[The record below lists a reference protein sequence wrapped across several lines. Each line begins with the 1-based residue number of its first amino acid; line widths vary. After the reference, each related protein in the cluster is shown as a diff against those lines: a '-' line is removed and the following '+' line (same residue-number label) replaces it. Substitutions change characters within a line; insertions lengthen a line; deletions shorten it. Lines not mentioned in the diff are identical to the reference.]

1 VYDPANGIWSA
12 DGSVDGCG
20 GPYNSRLNSATY
32 TVPESLAVTLSFSH
46 RYSFEGDFFDGG
58 QVLVS
63 VNGGA
68 FTVVSADNF
77 TANGYA
83 NGVIQGNGVL
93 KGLRAFNADSPGYAA
108 GEFITSSAILGTF
121 TKGDKI
127 VVQFLGGWDDC
138 SKASTPSWQI
148 KEVNLAVSSP
158 PTAVTFEGAA
168 KVTRQG
174 VATSFSYQWQR
185 NNGSGF
191 VDIANATG
199 TSYRFF
205 PTTPSDI
212 SASYRLLAGVPGKLV
227 PSAEVKVTAPAPVL
241 SLSRTGD
248 VITVTF
254 TGNLQSS
261 TSISGPF
268 SNVTGATSPYTVPA
282 PTGGSLFF
290 RSSK

>member
-1 VYDPANGIWSA
+1 V
-12 DGSVDGCG
+12 
-20 GPYNSRLNSATY
+20 
-32 TVPESLAVTLSFSH
+32 VP
-46 RYSFEGDFFDGG
+46 
-58 QVLVS
+58 
-63 VNGGA
+63 
-68 FTVVSADNF
+68 ADNF

-83 NGVIQGNGVL
+83 PGVIQGSGVL

-108 GEFITSSAILGTF
+108 GEFITSTAILGTF

-138 SKASTPSWQI
+138 SKGSTPSWQI
-148 KEVNLAVSSP
+148 KEVKLAVSSP
-158 PTAVTFEGAA
+158 PTAVTFDGTA

-185 NNGSGF
+185 NDGSGF

-212 SASYRLLAGVPGKLV
+212 SASYRLVAGVPGKLV
-227 PSAEVKVTAPAPVL
+227 PSAEVKVTPPRPTL
-241 SLSRTGD
+241 SLGRTGD

-261 TSISGPF
+261 TSLSGPF